1 MPPVTLQG
9 GFFGIGGFLSPE
21 NQSIP
26 EAQALRVLGIDP
38 GSVHTGYGVV
48 GKGPN
53 GALLRV
59 CDGAISPGASLTMA
73 ERLLRVSEG
82 LSEVIAA
89 TRPDAVSIESAFF
102 AKNVKSALVLGQ
114 ARGAALLTAA
124 KFGLPVFEYAPTAV
138 KLAVT
143 GYGQAAKEQV
153 GKMVGLLLKDAGGF
167 GKSDASD
174 ALAIA
179 ICHIHHAGTGAQ
191 TKARLSASTRPR

>member
-1 MPPVTLQG
+1 M
-9 GFFGIGGFLSPE
+9 
-21 NQSIP
+21 
-26 EAQALRVLGIDP
+26 RVLGIDP

-48 GKGPN
+48 GKGPK

-59 CDGAISPGASLTMA
+59 CDGAISPGSSLTMA
-73 ERLLRVSEG
+73 ERLLKVSEG
-82 LSEVIAA
+82 LSEVISAFK
-89 TRPDAVSIESAFF
+89 PDAVSIESVFF
-102 AKNVKSALVLGQ
+102 SMNVKSAIVLGQ

-167 GKSDASD
+167 DKADASD

-179 ICHIHHAGTGAQ
+179 ICHIHHAGNGIAASAKTG
-191 TKARLSASTRPR
+191 LLASTRPR

>member
-1 MPPVTLQG
+1 
-9 GFFGIGGFLSPE
+9 
-21 NQSIP
+21 
-26 EAQALRVLGIDP
+26 LRVLGIDP

-48 GKGPN
+48 GKGAG
-53 GALLRV
+53 GALVRV
-59 CDGAISPGASLTMA
+59 CDGAISPGASLTIA
-73 ERLLRVSEG
+73 ERLLKVSEG
-82 LSEVIAA
+82 LSEVISA
-89 TRPDAVSIESAFF
+89 TRPDAVSIESIFF
-102 AKNVKSALVLGQ
+102 SRNVKSAIVLGQ

-167 GKSDASD
+167 DKADASD

-179 ICHIHHAGTGAQ
+179 ICHIHHAGSGAGAQ
-191 TKARLSASTRPR
+191 AKARLSASSRPR